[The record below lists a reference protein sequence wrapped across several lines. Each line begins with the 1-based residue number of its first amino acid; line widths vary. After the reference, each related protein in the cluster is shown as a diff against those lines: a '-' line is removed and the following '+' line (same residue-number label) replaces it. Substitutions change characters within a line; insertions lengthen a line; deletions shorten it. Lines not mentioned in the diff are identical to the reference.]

1 MISLK
6 RLAAFAGAAS
16 LALLLS
22 FGWPSGT
29 VAGANKAETATV
41 VDATGNIRVPDG
53 YRTRYQHLGSFA
65 IAADHG
71 EGSKE
76 IHTVYA
82 SKCTI
87 AAYRAGGGF
96 PDGSV
101 LVKEVFEAATEARTT
116 GTVSHSRALK
126 GWFVMVRNLK
136 GSHPANP
143 LWGDGWGWSWFEA
156 GDPRRTTSTDH
167 KQDCQACHLP
177 ARGTD
182 WVYTDGY
189 PPLTK

>member
-6 RLAAFAGAAS
+6 RLAAFAGTAS

-29 VAGANKAETATV
+29 VAGANEAETATV
-41 VDATGNIRVPDG
+41 VDATGNIRVPDD

-82 SKCTI
+82 SPGTI
-87 AAYRAGGGF
+87 AAYRARA
-96 PDGSV
+96 GSTYV
-101 LVKEVFEAATEARTT
+101 NSYPQLAR
-116 GTVSHSRALK
+116 
-126 GWFVMVRNLK
+126 
-136 GSHPANP
+136 
-143 LWGDGWGWSWFEA
+143 
-156 GDPRRTTSTDH
+156 
-167 KQDCQACHLP
+167 
-177 ARGTD
+177 
-182 WVYTDGY
+182 
-189 PPLTK
+189 